1 MGRRLPLLPKN
12 ISKIKKRVEDRDKD
26 KVKGEGIMFL
36 LIILLCFIASFTS
49 PFASFSQEIRPE
61 GWSIPELDGLIP
73 YSISVKRVDGVE
85 KLTEKFYTPTGGHV
99 ARISG
104 NGRIFAYAV
113 DSDREPPIDYL
124 LLDPTGSGKFIHKF
138 GPQDSYLIPEWV
150 SD

>member
-1 MGRRLPLLPKN
+1 M
-12 ISKIKKRVEDRDKD
+12 
-26 KVKGEGIMFL
+26 
-36 LIILLCFIASFTS
+36 
-49 PFASFSQEIRPE
+49 RPE
-61 GWSIPELDGLIP
+61 GWSIPELKGLIP

-138 GPQDSYLIPEWV
+138 GPHDSYLIPEWV
-150 SD
+150 SH